1 MAKNKERDSTS
12 MQRLNKSTTETGQ
25 KIRKMDLVLYKL
37 KMDPLTLESSLMMKS
52 KEKEN

>member
-1 MAKNKERDSTS
+1 MAKNKERVSTT
-12 MQRLNKSTTETGQ
+12 MQRLSRSTTETGL

-37 KMDPLTLESSLMMKS
+37 KMDPLTQESSLMTKS